1 VGRNGLFALSAMLKG
16 ATKITLDAK
25 GRMAIPARYRDEILA
40 RADGR
45 LVCTVDRDNCLLI
58 YPQPDWE
65 DLERRLMRL
74 PGTKPA
80 NRKMQRLLLGH
91 AAEQQM
97 DGHGRILIP
106 RELRDYA
113 GLDKQ
118 VMLLGMGNKFEL
130 WDEARWD
137 DQVNDYRNDDAAEDS
152 DELESL
158 LI

>member
-1 VGRNGLFALSAMLKG
+1 MLKG

-25 GRMAIPARYRDEILA
+25 GRMAIPARYRDEIAA
-40 RADGR
+40 RAAGT
-45 LVCTVDRDNCLLI
+45 LVCTVDLDNCLLI
-58 YPQPDWE
+58 YPQPDWD

-74 PGTKPA
+74 PGTVPA
-80 NRKMQRLLLGH
+80 NRRIQRLMLGH

-97 DGHGRILIP
+97 DSHGRILIP
-106 RELRDYA
+106 RELREFA

-130 WDEARWD
+130 WDEAHWNDKVDSYRGD
-137 DQVNDYRNDDAAEDS
+137 DVTDGSE
-152 DELESL
+152 ELQSL

>member
-1 VGRNGLFALSAMLKG
+1 MLRG
-16 ATKITLDAK
+16 ATKISLDAK
-25 GRMAIPARYRDEILA
+25 GRMAIPARYRDEINE
-40 RADGR
+40 RSEGR
-45 LVCTVDRDNCLLI
+45 VVCTVDLDYCLLI

-80 NRKMQRLLLGH
+80 NRRLQRLMVGH
-91 AAEQQM
+91 ASEQQM

-106 RELRDYA
+106 RELREFA

-118 VMLLGMGNKFEL
+118 AMLLGQGSKFEL
-130 WDEARWD
+130 WDESRWNEKVD
-137 DQVNDYRNDDAAEDS
+137 GYLGADATEGDLPE
-152 DELESL
+152 ELESL

>member
-1 VGRNGLFALSAMLKG
+1 MLKG

-25 GRMAIPARYRDEILA
+25 GRMAIPARYREELLA
-40 RADGR
+40 RADGKV
-45 LVCTVDRDNCLLI
+45 VCTVDESDTCLLL
-58 YPQPDWE
+58 YPLPDWE

-80 NRKMQRLLLGH
+80 NRRIQRLMLGH

-113 GLDKQ
+113 GLDKAL
-118 VMLLGMGNKFEL
+118 MLLGMGNKFEL
-130 WDEARWD
+130 WDETRWD
-137 DQVNDYRNDDAAEDS
+137 DQVNDYRGDEAAGGSE
-152 DELESL
+152 ELESL